1 MEIISHIGGD
11 SEVLEQL
18 EKIDK
23 IYDLMALC
31 ASYVMNEYNK
41 PDNKYEFATF
51 DDAQFDCVYDA
62 VELYT
67 HNCQYQ
73 GHRAAFNELRE
84 FALSFLKDNLTVER
98 VYAVVYYID
107 ELVDIEINDNFLE
120 GRHVIKY

>member
-73 GHRAAFNELRE
+73 GHRAAFNELR
-84 FALSFLKDNLTVER
+84 
-98 VYAVVYYID
+98 
-107 ELVDIEINDNFLE
+107 
-120 GRHVIKY
+120 